1 VSPEGHQVRGGRNAM
16 SPSLEKAPWGLRD
29 HTSRIL
35 TSGAILALLYFG
47 RHVLMPLALAIMIS
61 LLMAPAVRALRRIG
75 VGRTSSV
82 LIVVLTLAVSCLTV
96 AVVLGA
102 QVLRIAESLPQYE
115 DTIHRKLKTLDEVT
129 LGRVRVLT
137 SEASGLIAIHD
148 SELVSHAAAH
158 AGHYERGLPSNA
170 SEPNAAAD
178 QPLHLI
184 GRLLTTVWAPLQGTG
199 IVLLVVI
206 FVLLEHESLRDRF
219 IRIAGATDIRA
230 MTLALNDASERL
242 SRYFVSQSCVNLA
255 FGVAIWAGL
264 NLLGVPQ
271 AMLWGTLAGVMR
283 FVPYVG
289 VAIAAL
295 FATALSFAV
304 DPGWSLAVSTLA
316 LFIVLDIVAAQL
328 LEPRLYGHATGL
340 SPLAVVVG
348 AIFWSSLWGPVGLVL
363 STPLTLC
370 LLVAG
375 RHMKA
380 FGILELLLG
389 DVQPL
394 TMPQSFYQRAL
405 AGDPHEVIAN
415 ARTFLKS
422 NSLARYCDRV
432 LLPALHLARLDAERS
447 ATGKDQHRKIRR
459 VIVEVVTALNSN
471 GLRLKPRQDRGAVLD
486 EVSAGRWLRQQ
497 REERSGRWQG
507 PLSVP
512 AGSVVLCLG
521 LGSSPDDLA
530 AELLVRLLRAQ
541 KLDARHF
548 SAEEVDSGLPPGAD
562 PDGVSTVY
570 LVSAFPSP
578 ERERSEALSN
588 QVRELF
594 PRAQV
599 VRVFCPGVSS
609 VSAACANADCA
620 EPTANSLEQAVGL
633 CLSWQQQRHEQGA
646 LATSALADV
655 SG

>member
-1 VSPEGHQVRGGRNAM
+1 MSVKQAPRGLPNH
-16 SPSLEKAPWGLRD
+16 S
-29 HTSRIL
+29 SRIL
-35 TSGAILALLYFG
+35 TAGATLALLYFG
-47 RHVLMPLALAIMIS
+47 RHVLIPLALAIMLS

-82 LIVVLTLAVSCLTV
+82 LMVVLTLAVSCLTV
-96 AVVLGA
+96 AVGLGA

-115 DTIHRKLKTLDEVT
+115 ATIHRKLKTLDEAT

-137 SEASGLIAIHD
+137 SEASGLIDIHNPEPISHPAIY
-148 SELVSHAAAH
+148 
-158 AGHYERGLPSNA
+158 AGHHELESPSSTSGL
-170 SEPNAAAD
+170 NAAAD

-184 GRLLTTVWAPLQGTG
+184 GKVLTTVWTPLQGTG

-206 FVLLEHESLRDRF
+206 FVLLEHESLRDRI

-230 MTLALNDASERL
+230 MTLALNDAGGRL
-242 SRYFVSQSCVNLA
+242 SRYFVSQSSVNLA
-255 FGVAIWAGL
+255 FGVAIWVAL
-264 NLLGVPQ
+264 RLLGVPQ
-271 AMLWGTLAGVMR
+271 AMLWGALAGIMR

-304 DPGWSLAVSTLA
+304 DPGWSLAAGTLA
-316 LFIVLDIVAAQL
+316 VFIVLDMITAQL

-340 SPLAVVVG
+340 SPLSVVVG

-380 FGILELLLG
+380 FGLLELLLG

-394 TMPQSFYQRAL
+394 TLPQRFYQRAL
-405 AGDPHEVIAN
+405 AGDPHEIIAN
-415 ARTFLKS
+415 ARAFLKS
-422 NSLARYCDRV
+422 NTLARYCDEV
-432 LLPALHLARLDAERS
+432 LLPALHLARLDAEPS
-447 ATGKDQHRKIRR
+447 APGKDQHRKICR
-459 VIVEVVTALNSN
+459 VIVEVVTALNST

-497 REERSGRWQG
+497 REALSGKWQG
-507 PLSVP
+507 PLGVP

-521 LGSSPDDLA
+521 VGSSPDDLA
-530 AELLVRLLRAQ
+530 AELLARLLRAE

-548 SAEEVDSGLPPGAD
+548 SAGEVDSGLPPGAD
-562 PDGVSTVY
+562 SDGVSIVF
-570 LVSAFPSP
+570 LISAFPSP

-588 QVRELF
+588 RVRELF
-594 PRAQV
+594 PRAHL
-599 VRVFCPGVSS
+599 VRVSCPGVTAVPGEGSTD
-609 VSAACANADCA
+609 AGA
-620 EPTANSLEQAVGL
+620 EPTANSLEHAVAL
-633 CLSWQQQRHEQGA
+633 CLARQQKRREPSA
-646 LATSALADV
+646 LATSTLADV

>member
-1 VSPEGHQVRGGRNAM
+1 MSVKQAPRGLPNH
-16 SPSLEKAPWGLRD
+16 S
-29 HTSRIL
+29 SRIL
-35 TSGAILALLYFG
+35 TVGAILALLYFG
-47 RHVLMPLALAIMIS
+47 RHVLIPLALAIMLS

-75 VGRTSSV
+75 VGRTLSV
-82 LIVVLTLAVSCLTV
+82 LVVVLMLAVSCVTV

-115 DTIHRKLKTLDEVT
+115 ATIHRKLETLDEVT
-129 LGRVRVLT
+129 LERVRVFT

-148 SELVSHAAAH
+148 PERISHATAH
-158 AGHYERGLPSNA
+158 AGHNEPGLASNA
-170 SEPNAAAD
+170 SEPSAAAD

-184 GRLLTTVWAPLQGTG
+184 GRLLTTVWTPLQGAG

-230 MTLALNDASERL
+230 MTLALNDAGDRL
-242 SRYFVSQSCVNLA
+242 SRYFVSQSAVNLA
-255 FGVAIWAGL
+255 FGVAIWASL
-264 NLLGVPQ
+264 RLLGVPQ

-304 DPGWSLAVSTLA
+304 DPGWSLAASTLA
-316 LFIVLDIVAAQL
+316 LFIGLDIIAAQL

-340 SPLAVVVG
+340 SPLSVVVG

-370 LLVAG
+370 LLVTG

-389 DVQPL
+389 DVQTL
-394 TMPQSFYQRAL
+394 TLPQRFYQRAL
-405 AGDPHEVIAN
+405 AGDPHEIIAN
-415 ARTFLKS
+415 ARAFLKS
-422 NSLARYCDRV
+422 NTLARYCDRV

-447 ATGKDQHRKIRR
+447 ATGEDQHRKIRR
-459 VIVEVVTALNSN
+459 VIVKVVTALNSK

-497 REERSGRWQG
+497 REELSGRWQG
-507 PLSVP
+507 PLGVP

-521 LGSSPDDLA
+521 VGSSPDDLA
-530 AELLVRLLRAQ
+530 AELLVRLLRAE

-548 SAEEVDSGLPPGAD
+548 SAGEVDSGLPPGANS
-562 PDGVSTVY
+562 DGVSLVF

-578 ERERSEALSN
+578 ERERSETLSN

-594 PRAQV
+594 PRAHL
-599 VRVFCPGVSS
+599 VRVSCPGVTAVPGERSTD
-609 VSAACANADCA
+609 AGT
-620 EPTANSLEQAVGL
+620 EPTANSLEHAVAL
-633 CLSWQQQRHEQGA
+633 CLARQQECHEPSA
-646 LATSALADV
+646 LATSTLADV

>member
-1 VSPEGHQVRGGRNAM
+1 M
-16 SPSLEKAPWGLRD
+16 SVKEAPRWL
-29 HTSRIL
+29 HNHCSRIL
-35 TSGAILALLYFG
+35 TAGAILALLYFG
-47 RHVLMPLALAIMIS
+47 RHVLIPLALAIMLS

-115 DTIHRKLKTLDEVT
+115 ATIHRKLKTLDEVT
-129 LGRVRVLT
+129 LGRVRVFT

-148 SELVSHAAAH
+148 PEPISHAAAH
-158 AGHYERGLPSNA
+158 AGHYEPGLPSNA

-184 GRLLTTVWAPLQGTG
+184 GKLLTTVWTPLQGAG

-230 MTLALNDASERL
+230 MTLALNDAGERL
-242 SRYFVSQSCVNLA
+242 SRYFVSQSSVNLA

-264 NLLGVPQ
+264 RLLGVPQ
-271 AMLWGTLAGVMR
+271 AMLWGALAGIMR

-304 DPGWSLAVSTLA
+304 DPGWSLAASTLA
-316 LFIVLDIVAAQL
+316 VFIVLDIIAAQL

-340 SPLAVVVG
+340 SPLSVVVG

-394 TMPQSFYQRAL
+394 TLPQRFYQRAL
-405 AGDPHEVIAN
+405 AGDPHEIIAN
-415 ARTFLKS
+415 ARAFLKS
-422 NSLARYCDRV
+422 NTLARYCDRV
-432 LLPALHLARLDAERS
+432 LLPALHLARLDAEPS
-447 ATGKDQHRKIRR
+447 APGKDQHRKIRR
-459 VIVEVVTALNSN
+459 VIVEVVTALNSK

-497 REERSGRWQG
+497 REELSGRWQG
-507 PLSVP
+507 PLGVP

-521 LGSSPDDLA
+521 VGSSPDDLA
-530 AELLVRLLRAQ
+530 AELLVRLLRAE

-548 SAEEVDSGLPPGAD
+548 SAGELDSGLPPGAD
-562 PDGVSTVY
+562 SDGVSIVF
-570 LVSAFPSP
+570 LISAFPSP
-578 ERERSEALSN
+578 ERERSEALRN
-588 QVRELF
+588 QVREIF
-594 PRAQV
+594 HRAHV
-599 VRVFCPGVSS
+599 VRVFCPGVTA
-609 VSAACANADCA
+609 VSGEPSTNASA
-620 EPTANSLEQAVGL
+620 EPTAKSLEHAVAL
-633 CLSWQQQRHEQGA
+633 CLSWQQKRHERSA
-646 LATSALADV
+646 LATSTLADV